1 MNFPSRTR
9 YIFSDPCPIHVNW
22 ICADNLC
29 GYRKNMV
36 DGRRSQVCPG
46 CKGTEGTT
54 ESVRHYKR
62 DTHDL
67 CVKRFRDDG
76 QVRPVD
82 SERMK
87 DLTALVDWLTDPMN
101 RYRMANRQYLR
112 TTIETRANIEARN
125 TSNAALLR
133 IESVVRTWVRDHPEG
148 S

>member
-1 MNFPSRTR
+1 
-9 YIFSDPCPIHVNW
+9 
-22 ICADNLC
+22 
-29 GYRKNMV
+29 
-36 DGRRSQVCPG
+36 
-46 CKGTEGTT
+46 
-54 ESVRHYKR
+54 
-62 DTHDL
+62 
-67 CVKRFRDDG
+67 VKRFRDDG